1 MPGVLGGDVRIE
13 LLAEGDAWVSTGGMD
28 AYDTPQRRFEDRR
41 LRARS
46 RRLIRQQGPGLHL
59 HRRNLQRSYC
69 RISPRP
75 EPTRLQQPPNNLPES
90 ADDRPRVSQRFMPM
104 DFDSLNENRRLLRC
118 ESRGPLAR
126 GEMRECSE
134 AASLLKGT
142 WGFPFRL
149 APNSF
154 GKGTSPRLM
163 ELS

>member
-1 MPGVLGGDVRIE
+1 MLLPLDSKGQDLGSAVSYVSKVP
-13 LLAEGDAWVSTGGMD
+13 AYTYTDATSSVPI
-28 AYDTPQRRFEDRR
+28 AVY
-41 LRARS
+41 
-46 RRLIRQQGPGLHL
+46 LHVQ
-59 HRRNLQRSYC
+59 N
-69 RISPRP
+69 RP
-75 EPTRLQQPPNNLPES
+75 DCSNLPITSQNS

-154 GKGTSPRLM
+154 GKGY
-163 ELS
+163 

>member
-1 MPGVLGGDVRIE
+1 M
-13 LLAEGDAWVSTGGMD
+13 LLFLDSTGQCLGSAVSYVSKVPAHTYTD
-28 AYDTPQRRFEDRR
+28 ATSSVPIAAHICHVE
-41 LRARS
+41 
-46 RRLIRQQGPGLHL
+46 
-59 HRRNLQRSYC
+59 N
-69 RISPRP
+69 
-75 EPTRLQQPPNNLPES
+75 PTRPQQPPNNLRES

-118 ESRGPLAR
+118 EVRGPLAR

-154 GKGTSPRLM
+154 GKGY
-163 ELS
+163 